1 MRSKASA
8 TVALLALAVLTT
20 YAAPQGRNAAP
31 QGENAAPQAG
41 NGAPQAGR
49 GAGQRQAPSTTATPA
64 NDPKKVIETMQDNLG
79 MLRGMRREDAVNR
92 IEMWGTTGTKMID
105 GKAVPLT
112 NWRMSVNYTMN
123 GLRFD
128 YTPQGGKRT
137 IEVVSD
143 KYAWNEDMPGGKATA
158 MPAALQE
165 RQVQFVL
172 TPIGMAKAAK
182 AAGDMARV
190 MTTGGVTTLTFP
202 TNGATITA
210 TLNKY
215 MQPVKAQAR
224 LGATVLDVTYDQ
236 YGDWNDDAKA
246 DVYLPKHV
254 VETQNGMTVLDLTIK
269 NTNTY
274 NPYVIT
280 PVPANVKNAGGAA
293 GARSN

>member
-20 YAAPQGRNAAP
+20 YADAPQG
-31 QGENAAPQAG
+31 GG
-41 NGAPQAGR
+41 GAPRAGR
-49 GAGQRQAPSTTATPA
+49 GGGQRRAPSTAATPA

-105 GKAVPLT
+105 GSAVPLT
-112 NWRMSVNYTMN
+112 NWKMSVNYTMN

-128 YTPQGGKRT
+128 YTPQGGKLT

-165 RQVQFVL
+165 RQVQLVL

-182 AAGDMARV
+182 AAADAAKV
-190 MTTGGVTTLTFP
+190 TTVAGATTLTFP
-202 TNGATITA
+202 ANGATITA

-215 MQPVKAQAR
+215 MEPVKAEAR
-224 LGATVLDVTYDQ
+224 YGTAVMTATYDQ

-246 DVYLPKHV
+246 DVYLPTHIV
-254 VETQNGMTVLDLTIK
+254 QHLNDTTVLDLTVTH
-269 NTNTY
+269 TNTY
-274 NPYVIT
+274 NPYVIM
-280 PVPANVKNAGGAA
+280 PVPTNVKGGSA
-293 GARSN
+293 GAEARQQKEGLGHKRER

>member
-1 MRSKASA
+1 MVRKASA
-8 TVALLALAVLTT
+8 IVACLALSVLTT
-20 YAAPQGRNAAP
+20 YAQGGRAAGP
-31 QGENAAPQAG
+31 
-41 NGAPQAGR
+41 
-49 GAGQRQAPSTTATPA
+49 RQAPSTAGGPGT
-64 NDPKKVIETMQDNLG
+64 DVKKVVETMQDNLG
-79 MLRGMRREDAVNR
+79 MLRGMQRIDSVNR
-92 IEMWGTTGTKMID
+92 IEVWGENGTKAIN
-105 GKAVPLT
+105 GKPTTLT
-112 NWRMSVNYTMN
+112 TWKISINYNMN

-128 YTPQGGKRT
+128 YVPQGGQRT

-143 KYAWNEDMPGGKATA
+143 KYAWNEDMPGGKATP
-158 MPAALQE
+158 MPAALGE
-165 RQVQFVL
+165 RQLQLVL
-172 TPIGMAKAAK
+172 TPVGMAKAAK
-182 AAGDMARV
+182 AAGDMAKV
-190 MTTGGVTTLTFP
+190 TVAAGVTTLTFP
-202 TNGATITA
+202 SNGATITA

-215 MQPVKAQAR
+215 MEPVKAEAK
-224 LGATVLDVTYDQ
+224 LGTTVLNVTYDQ